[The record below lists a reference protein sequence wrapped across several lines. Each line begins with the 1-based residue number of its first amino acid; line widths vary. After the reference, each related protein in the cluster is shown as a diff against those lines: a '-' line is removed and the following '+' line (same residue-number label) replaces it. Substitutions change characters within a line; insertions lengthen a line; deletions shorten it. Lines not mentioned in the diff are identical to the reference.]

1 MLATTKT
8 KLKVGALE
16 RKKRRQGMLL
26 VLPALVVLLCISG
39 YALSWAFVMS
49 FSENKAV
56 MQNGFR
62 FAGLENYVSVLTASS
77 FSFAIGN
84 TLRYCVC
91 TITIELALGLLTAAK
106 LSKNLRGTKL
116 ASLAITTPMMISSVA
131 AAACWLWMF
140 SDGYGIIN
148 HFLSYLGIEGPLWRT
163 YATEARWAVVIVSV
177 WGAAPFA
184 ILLLY
189 AAETGISPDL
199 FEAAHIDG
207 ASDFQLYWRVVF
219 PQLRTTLVMIL
230 MVRIMDSV
238 KMYDIPHIL
247 TGGGP
252 ANATQFIS
260 EYIYR
265 RSFESYKFGESAAG
279 SYIIT
284 VFVVLVSLLV
294 NRLSREEDGHVA

>member
-1 MLATTKT
+1 MESRAPIVKAG
-8 KLKVGALE
+8 VLE
-16 RKKRRQGMLL
+16 RRRRRQCLL
-26 VLPALVVLLCISG
+26 LILPALLILLCISG
-39 YALSWAFVMS
+39 YALGWALVMS
-49 FSENKAV
+49 FSSNKAV
-56 MQNGFR
+56 MQNSFDFVGF
-62 FAGLENYVSVLTASS
+62 ENYLSVLTAHD
-77 FSFAIGN
+77 FSDAIVN

-91 TITIELALGLLTAAK
+91 TISIEIFIGLLTAAK
-106 LSKNLRGTKL
+106 LSKGIRGTKL
-116 ASLAITTPMMISSVA
+116 ASLAITTPMMIAPVA
-131 AAACWLWMF
+131 AASCWLWMF

-148 HFLSYLGIEGPLWRT
+148 HFLSYLGIEGPLWLT

-189 AAETGISPDL
+189 AAQTNISLDL
-199 FEAAHIDG
+199 FEAARIDG
-207 ASDFQLYWRVVF
+207 ASDFQMYWYVTF
-219 PQLRTTLVMIL
+219 PQLRSTLLMIL
-230 MVRIMDSV
+230 LIRIMDSV

-265 RSFESYKFGESAAG
+265 RSFDSYKFGESAAG

-284 VFVVLVSLLV
+284 VFVVVVSLIV
-294 NRLSREEDGHVA
+294 NHLMREERGK